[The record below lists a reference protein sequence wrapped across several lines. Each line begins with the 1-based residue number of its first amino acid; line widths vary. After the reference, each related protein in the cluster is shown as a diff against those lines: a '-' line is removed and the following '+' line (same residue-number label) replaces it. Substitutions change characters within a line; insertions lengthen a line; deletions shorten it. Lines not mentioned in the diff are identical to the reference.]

1 MPIASIYGR
10 FAYIYHQNQ
19 QKVGKYAIHGS
30 HGIETALTRWESRL
44 LVWTFGEDGHEN
56 DATVFEWRGMMA
68 HDRSDLATRIV
79 TLVCLRWFFTSYH
92 SKSRLNHHLGC
103 IFQTTLSK
111 YKFTIYL
118 PSGMSFLDGWSLL
131 TKYFAKDK
139 FSVWNVGVPCF
150 EDRL

>member
-19 QKVGKYAIHGS
+19 PKVGKYAIHGS
-30 HGIETALTRWESRL
+30 HGIETGLTRWESRL

-56 DATVFEWRGMMA
+56 DATFFEWRGMMA

-103 IFQTTLSK
+103 IFPTTLSK

-118 PSGMSFLDGWSLL
+118 RHEFFGWMVVVNKILC
-131 TKYFAKDK
+131 KRQ
-139 FSVWNVGVPCF
+139 VQ
-150 EDRL
+150 RLECMCPLFWG